1 MDSIFQ
7 NIKKILTSSIL
18 PTYDSFFEILNE
30 ASEVLDSERGKGFE
44 YRPLASDRKP
54 GSLLDFHED
63 QLPLLVVPDFHAR
76 PYFLLN
82 ILEYQIFDDSAEGGA
97 ATVLM
102 PSLKAGSDFCVWG
115 IFFIRKGEPGIAGW
129 RLILSS

>member
-18 PTYDSFFEILNE
+18 PTYDNFFEILNE

-44 YRPLASDRKP
+44 YRPLASDGKP

-63 QLPLLVVPDFHAR
+63 SLPLLVVPDFHAR

-82 ILEYQIFDDSAEGGA
+82 ILEYQIFDETCEGGP
-97 ATVLM
+97 ATVFEALA
-102 PSLKAGSDFCVWG
+102 AG
-115 IFFIRKGEPGIAGW
+115 
-129 RLILSS
+129 RLRLLSVGDILHTERGNTDGTYTC